1 MTADDIAA
9 LLQIKQAR
17 EQRAERALRQA
28 QAAQLRAVRARTRAD
43 LATAAFAVER
53 RGQEEAVYRVLSAGP
68 IPGQRLRQAAAQL
81 SGIAAHADMLGQRA
95 AQATRHETACVD
107 TSDAARRM
115 YASASRES
123 LGVASLHGQLAAAT
137 RATAEQSHDMELEEA
152 AALRDAAMA
161 SRAQR

>member
-1 MTADDIAA
+1 MSPDDIAA
-9 LLQIKQAR
+9 LLRIKQAR
-17 EQRAERALRQA
+17 EQRAEHALRQA
-28 QAAQLRAVRARTRAD
+28 QAAQLRAVRARARAD
-43 LATAAFAVER
+43 LAAAEFLVER

-68 IPGQRLRQAAAQL
+68 IPGQRLRQAAAEL

-95 AQATRHETACVD
+95 AQATRHETACVE

-123 LGVASLHGQLAAAT
+123 LGVASLQEQLAAAA
-137 RATAEQSHDMELEEA
+137 RAAAEQSHDMELEES

-161 SRAQR
+161 GRAQR